1 MIDHCTISKKT
12 APPKV
17 HVLPMAGHLVK
28 SFLYIILDL
37 LLRFSCVFLSHFYP
51 HKTGSWGSP
60 NRAVN
65 RLIFFCFVFFF
76 FTSDQKTSALSALL
90 PILFHLWCKVLCKG
104 VGYIFFSFFLTIFF
118 LFTKWYLFSALNWKN
133 MLGKR
138 KKEKLL
144 IPPHG

>member
-1 MIDHCTISKKT
+1 MIDHCTINKKT
-12 APPKV
+12 ALRKV
-17 HVLPMAGHLVK
+17 HVLPMAGRLVK

-60 NRAVN
+60 NKALN
-65 RLIFFCFVFFF
+65 HLIFFFF

-118 LFTKWYLFSALNWKN
+118 LFTRWYLFSALNWEN
-133 MLGKR
+133 MLLKR
-138 KKEKLL
+138 KEKLL